1 MLLLPE
7 NAKIIGQGIT
17 GSEGSTALPWMQKY
31 GTNIVAGV
39 TPGKGGQNLL
49 GVPIFNTIK
58 EAIKAVGEIDGSV
71 QFVPPLYTLGAVK
84 EAIEAGIKFILI
96 GAEKVPTKD
105 ASIIYSLAK
114 QHGVSVVGPSSVGL
128 ICPSRKLKIG
138 SIGGATPERVFPKGH
153 IAVISKSG
161 GMTSEIG
168 LHLKNHDL
176 GISWAVGI
184 GGDRII
190 GSDFTD
196 FLLELEK
203 DEETLV
209 SVIFGELGG
218 TYEEKVAEYISGAW
232 PFGLSGK
239 GKAGRGKLSKPVVA
253 FIAGEFTLSLPS
265 EVQFGHAGA
274 IIEGKRG
281 LPSEKRR
288 ILKEARILVA
298 DEFDEIAT
306 LIKQCLELRY

>member
-7 NAKIIGQGIT
+7 NARLIGQGIT
-17 GSEGSTALPWMQKY
+17 GSEGSTALPWMQSY

-39 TPGKGGQNLL
+39 TPGKGGQKLL
-49 GVPIFNTIK
+49 GIPIFNTVK
-58 EAIKAVGEIDGSV
+58 ETIQEVGQVDGSV

-84 EAIEAGIKFILI
+84 EAIEAGVKFILI

-105 ASIIYSLAK
+105 AALMYALAQKNNVSII
-114 QHGVSVVGPSSVGL
+114 GPSSVGL
-128 ICPSRKLKIG
+128 ICPAKKLKIG
-138 SIGGATPERVFPKGH
+138 SIGGATPDRVFPLGNVA
-153 IAVISKSG
+153 IISKSG

-168 LHLKNHDL
+168 LHLKNHGL
-176 GISWAVGI
+176 GVSWAVGI

-190 GSDFTD
+190 CSDFVD
-196 FLLELEK
+196 FLLELER
-203 DEETLV
+203 DGETLV

-218 TYEEKVAEYISGAW
+218 TYEERVAEYVKNGQI
-232 PFGLSGK
+232 K
-239 GKAGRGKLSKPVVA
+239 KPVVA
-253 FIAGEFTLSLPS
+253 FIAGEFTLNLPS

-288 ILKEARILVA
+288 ILREAGVKVVE
-298 DEFDEIAT
+298 EFDNIAG
-306 LIKQCLELRY
+306 LVKESINV